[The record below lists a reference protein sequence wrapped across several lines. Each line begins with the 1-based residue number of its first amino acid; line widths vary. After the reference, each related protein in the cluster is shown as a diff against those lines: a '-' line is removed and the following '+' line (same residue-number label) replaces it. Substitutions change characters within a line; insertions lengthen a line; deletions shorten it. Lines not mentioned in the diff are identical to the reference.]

1 MRAFLDANVFVSY
14 LLSPTGGT
22 PPPVVA
28 RAGLAGA
35 FDLLVSRNVL
45 IELRTRTTTKP
56 SLSARISATAAA
68 ELTAL
73 LAEVAEV
80 VPEIPEP
87 FPAIGWDR
95 DDDYLIAHALI
106 ARADYL
112 VSGDDDLLSLGQI
125 ETVRIVSPAQF
136 LAILRDARRL

>member
-1 MRAFLDANVFVSY
+1 VRAFLDANVFVSY
-14 LLSPTGGT
+14 LLSPTEGT
-22 PPPVVA
+22 PPPVVV
-28 RAGLAGA
+28 RAGLGGA

-45 IELRTRTTTKP
+45 IELRSKTTTKP
-56 SLSARISATAAA
+56 SLSVRIAATAAA
-68 ELTAL
+68 ELITL

-87 FPAIGWDR
+87 FPAVGRDR

-112 VSGDDDLLSLGQI
+112 VSGDNDVRSLGEV

-136 LAILRDARRL
+136 LAILQDAGLL